1 MPAEEVEGEILGLES
16 VIDMLRGES
25 IMLMFLSRHQRMTTD
40 EEKAD
45 LLCKCM
51 KDASDLTDILLKGA
65 SEEIYRQHN
74 NYSTR
79 MTDSP
84 EDMASCR
91 DKIVLKAIEMY
102 LEKAQK

>member
-1 MPAEEVEGEILGLES
+1 
-16 VIDMLRGES
+16 
-25 IMLMFLSRHQRMTTD
+25 MTTD

-45 LLCKCM
+45 LLYKCIHE
-51 KDASDLTDILLKGA
+51 ALDLTDVLLKSA

-79 MTDSP
+79 MSDSP
-84 EDMASCR
+84 EDMASRR
-91 DKIVLKAIEMY
+91 DKIVLKAIETY